1 MDHAQLVAGLRIPN
15 HHPMV
20 DIRIG
25 RFCCGADRHRNGKL
39 PGDESRADEPGEDAE
54 ERMKEGERRK
64 VRGKWT
70 VRLTKFSKLRKSLV
84 TKQIVYGN

>member
-1 MDHAQLVAGLRIPN
+1 
-15 HHPMV
+15 
-20 DIRIG
+20 
-25 RFCCGADRHRNGKL
+25 
-39 PGDESRADEPGEDAE
+39 
-54 ERMKEGERRK
+54 MKEGERRK